1 MKNYNRQ
8 IKLNGEEIYF
18 LYFYICLFP
27 DELAQLLRP
36 SYVEKILLLIGGIK
50 NRFEILKNLKTRFRQ
65 PANSYSFF

>member
-18 LYFYICLFP
+18 LYFYFCLFP
-27 DELAQLLRP
+27 DGLAQLLRP

-50 NRFEILKNLKTRFRQ
+50 NRFEILKNLKTRF
-65 PANSYSFF
+65 